1 MIYKSTETDIPK
13 IADMAVLL
21 WEGYSI
27 EELAA
32 GFAEI
37 IRCDEGAIFLS
48 VNENTAV
55 GFAQVQLRHDYVEGT
70 NSSPVGYLEAI
81 FVKSEYRKC
90 GYGKELLK
98 RCEEWAMEKG
108 CTEFASDC
116 ELTNSMSLAFHLNAG
131 FTEANRIICFTKNYQ
146 TALIDKIFY
155 SEMYKNFSH
164 SAIEKKTYIWY
175 NSLST
180 VFKGAYRWQKLKSQF
195 CLEDS
200 QKTTLCHFNR
210 LTR

>member
-1 MIYKSTETDIPK
+1 MIYKSTEADIPT
-13 IADMAVLL
+13 IADMAALL
-21 WEGYSI
+21 WEGHNT

-37 IRCDEGAIFLS
+37 IHSDEGAVFIS
-48 VNENTAV
+48 MKENTAV

-98 RCEEWAMEKG
+98 HCEEWSVEKG

-116 ELTNSMSLAFHLNAG
+116 ELTNNLSLAFHLNAG
-131 FTEANRIICFTKNYQ
+131 FIEANRIICFTKK
-146 TALIDKIFY
+146 L
-155 SEMYKNFSH
+155 S
-164 SAIEKKTYIWY
+164 
-175 NSLST
+175 NST
-180 VFKGAYRWQKLKSQF
+180 
-195 CLEDS
+195 D
-200 QKTTLCHFNR
+200 
-210 LTR
+210 